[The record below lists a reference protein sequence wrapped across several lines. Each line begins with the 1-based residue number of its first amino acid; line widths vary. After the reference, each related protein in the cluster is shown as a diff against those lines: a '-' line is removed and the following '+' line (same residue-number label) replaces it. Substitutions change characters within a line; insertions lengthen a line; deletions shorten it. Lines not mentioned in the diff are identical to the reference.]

1 MKTKALMIAS
11 SIWLAAAGL
20 SALFAPEELLKLFS
34 LPQIAPLPVLIQL
47 AGTLYLSFALM
58 NWTAKDNIIGG
69 VYLRPIS
76 LANFAHFMMGALT
89 LLKYQSPNGTGSSLW
104 IVFAVYALFAALFT
118 WLVFFH
124 TGIEN
129 KAKA

>member
-20 SALFAPEELLKLFS
+20 LALFAPEELLKLFN
-34 LPQIAPLPVLIQL
+34 LPLTAPLPVLIQL

-89 LLKYQSPNGTGSSLW
+89 LLKNQLSGGTNPAGWGL
-104 IVFAVYALFAALFT
+104 FAVYALFAGIFT

>member
-20 SALFAPEELLKLFS
+20 LALFAPEELLKLFS
-34 LPQIAPLPVLIQL
+34 LPLTAPLPVLIQL

-58 NWTAKDNIIGG
+58 NWTVKDNIIGG

-89 LLKYQSPNGTGSSLW
+89 LLNHQLSDGTRILLW
-104 IVFAVYALFAALFT
+104 VVLTVYAVFAGIFT

-129 KAKA
+129 KPKA